1 MKREDD
7 IMAQYLLK
15 GGKMLSKSCPS
26 CGCPLFEYRGETL
39 CVVCRGE
46 QDGELP
52 DTPLVSGPEGTGR
65 GFVETSEAGSTE
77 LASTL
82 TETLMALCIRIRDE
96 KNTGEVQALMS
107 AVKTGAEVL
116 RLLR

>member
-7 IMAQYLLK
+7 IMASYLLK
-15 GGKMLSKSCPS
+15 GGKMLAKSCPA

-46 QDGELP
+46 EEGELQAS
-52 DTPLVSGPEGTGR
+52 TPVPAPEERAGRPAGMGGPGVSD
-65 GFVETSEAGSTE
+65 

-82 TETLMALCIRIRDE
+82 EETLAGLCVRIREE
-96 KNTGEVQALMS
+96 KSAGDVSVLMGAL
-107 AVKTGAEVL
+107 KTGAEAL